1 MSSSAH
7 SRRNVLRGIGA
18 GAVVV
23 GWSAVSSS
31 WVTAEAGSAQ
41 ASTVAPVPPLDG
53 TLVTSPQ
60 VLGEFAKDWGGF
72 VTGAPKAVLRAG
84 SVQDVVK
91 IVNYARAN
99 RLKVAVN
106 AQSSSADAPE
116 SHSFWGNA
124 LAPGGIAI
132 DGKSFNKIHSITST
146 HAVVGSG
153 VSLHDLAAATLD
165 RGLIVPSQTDYL
177 RLSVGGV
184 ASVGG
189 FGGTVPKY
197 SVFSQMIEEI
207 EVVTGDGRVLTASPT
222 VCPDLFNAVI
232 NGGGQ
237 VAIITKAK
245 IRLMKAPQRIRMF
258 TLSYTDL
265 AKWQRDQEFLMR
277 DGRFTQ
283 QGGYFSRKPDDSGW
297 WYQLE
302 GGFYYSSPTV
312 PDDAK
317 LLAGLNDERAALQVN
332 DHDFR
337 DWTYRVDPGE
347 QAWKDGGFWDGPHPW
362 LSMIVPASKIQTFI
376 PFVLSELTA
385 DQLGAGFSILS
396 PLQTAQV
403 TRPLFAKPN
412 EPVAYLC
419 DLLRMPPPGDPN
431 IQAYLAQNRRFYD
444 KLVSLGGKRYLI
456 GAIPG
461 MNPAQWKRHFGS
473 NWDFLVSS
481 KRRYDPDSI
490 LAPGQ
495 GFFA

>member
-1 MSSSAH
+1 MSSAH
-7 SRRNVLRGIGA
+7 SRRNILRGIGT

-23 GWSAVSSS
+23 GWSAVTGS
-31 WVTAEAGSAQ
+31 WVTAEASSAQ
-41 ASTVAPVPPLDG
+41 ASTVTPLPPLDG
-53 TLVTSPQ
+53 VLETSPA
-60 VLGEFAKDWGGF
+60 VLSEFSKDWGGF
-72 VTGAPKAVLRAG
+72 ITASPQAVLRTS

-99 RLKVAVN
+99 CLKVSVN
-106 AQSSSADAPE
+106 GQSGTADDQE

-124 LAPGGIAI
+124 SAPGGIAI
-132 DGKSFNKIHSITST
+132 DAKGFNKIHSITST
-146 HAVVGSG
+146 HAVVGAG
-153 VSLHDLAAATLD
+153 VSLHELSAATLD
-165 RGLIVPSQTDYL
+165 RGLIVPSQTDYI

-197 SVFSQMIEEI
+197 SIFSEMIEEI
-207 EVVTGDGRVLTASPT
+207 EVVTGAGQVLTASAS
-222 VCPDLFNAVI
+222 VRPDLFNAVI
-232 NGGGQ
+232 NGAGQ

-245 IRLMKAPQRIRMF
+245 VKLMKAPQRVRMF
-258 TLSYTDL
+258 TLSYTSL
-265 AKWQRDQEFLMR
+265 AKWQKDQEFLMR
-277 DGRFTQ
+277 DGRFIH
-283 QGGYFSRKPDDSGW
+283 QGGGFSRKPDDSGW
-297 WYQLE
+297 WYQIE
-302 GGFYYSSPTV
+302 GGYYYSSPAV
-312 PDDAK
+312 PNEAA
-317 LLAGLNDERAALQVN
+317 LLAGLSDDRAALQVH

-337 DWTYRVDPGE
+337 EWTFRVDPGE

-362 LSMIVPASKIQTFI
+362 LHLLVPASKIQTFV
-376 PFVLSELTA
+376 PYVLSELSV
-385 DQLGAGFSILS
+385 DQLGAGFTILS
-396 PLQTAQV
+396 PFQTAKV
-403 TRPLFAKPN
+403 THPLFAKPN

-431 IQAYLAQNRRFYD
+431 IQAYLAQNRKFYD
-444 KLVSLGGKRYLI
+444 KLVSLGGKRYII

-473 NWDFLVSS
+473 NWEFLVAS